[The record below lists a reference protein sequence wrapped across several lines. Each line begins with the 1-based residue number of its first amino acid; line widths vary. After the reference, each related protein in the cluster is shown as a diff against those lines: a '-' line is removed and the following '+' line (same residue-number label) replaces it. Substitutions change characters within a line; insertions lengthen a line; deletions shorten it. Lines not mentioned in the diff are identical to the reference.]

1 MGEQSQLQYVTDL
14 LLSCFRHLTLFGLSL
29 VLIIAIVIR
38 LLGNSHITLT
48 HVSLELQSTNLR
60 RRIIAG
66 LILLRQSQIC
76 NTTTLS
82 TRTCL
87 AIPRDRFSVAGAF
100 FLLSVRLRLPEAF
113 RRQYEQNQS

>member
-48 HVSLELQSTNLR
+48 HVSHLNYNQQTSEEES
-60 RRIIAG
+60 
-66 LILLRQSQIC
+66 
-76 NTTTLS
+76 
-82 TRTCL
+82 
-87 AIPRDRFSVAGAF
+87 
-100 FLLSVRLRLPEAF
+100 LPD
-113 RRQYEQNQS
+113 SSS